1 MAKLGDYLPEVPQLV
16 NQMTEFNENLN
27 LLQLM
32 KASNETATG
41 PTLGLDHV
49 VNTWVRHQM
58 AYRQQLV
65 MDLQTITYSVAEIR
79 SPLGHITSEVFRR
92 GVKILPKVENPSMEE
107 KKRLEKLILDCN
119 IFDQTLEEEISDL
132 KTDATK
138 HETENNILKQEPTS
152 ESFMI
157 KKLAMNNIMKLAAID
172 DVNNLAVD

>member
-32 KASNETATG
+32 KASSETSTG

-92 GVKILPKVENPSMEE
+92 GI
-107 KKRLEKLILDCN
+107 
-119 IFDQTLEEEISDL
+119 QTVSL
-132 KTDATK
+132 
-138 HETENNILKQEPTS
+138 
-152 ESFMI
+152 
-157 KKLAMNNIMKLAAID
+157 
-172 DVNNLAVD
+172 

>member
-32 KASNETATG
+32 KASNEKSTA

-65 MDLQTITYSVAEIR
+65 MDIQTITYSVAEIR

-107 KKRLEKLILDCN
+107 KKRLEKLLSILLHSKRRQQRQN
-119 IFDQTLEEEISDL
+119 Q
-132 KTDATK
+132 KQ
-138 HETENNILKQEPTS
+138 NNTG
-152 ESFMI
+152 F
-157 KKLAMNNIMKLAAID
+157 A
-172 DVNNLAVD
+172 

>member
-32 KASNETATG
+32 KASSETSTG

-107 KKRLEKLILDCN
+107 KERLEKQRQGK
-119 IFDQTLEEEISDL
+119 FDYLSDEEVALKEKKYEL
-132 KTDATK
+132 TQLNKTDQVNMLMELGLSAKEIKALKYEADRVNKIIELTK
-138 HETENNILKQEPTS
+138 NE
-152 ESFMI
+152 
-157 KKLAMNNIMKLAAID
+157 
-172 DVNNLAVD
+172 

>member
-32 KASNETATG
+32 KATNETSSA

-92 GVKILPKVENPSMEE
+92 GVKILPKVENPNMEE
-107 KKRLEKLILDCN
+107 KKR
-119 IFDQTLEEEISDL
+119 
-132 KTDATK
+132 
-138 HETENNILKQEPTS
+138 
-152 ESFMI
+152 
-157 KKLAMNNIMKLAAID
+157 
-172 DVNNLAVD
+172 